1 MSVFLFCLYPKR
13 KLFSLLPG
21 GVTLCWFIHWN
32 LKGRLVVA
40 ITENRWSW
48 NQQIIISLQMR
59 EIYNQCITV
68 YNIKNLPLHILKTTV
83 LSVTYHSWIEASFG
97 DCDTHLKGWYKIYTW
112 RPSYKIPHRNN
123 ICWRIRDSDL
133 SLLPWSWRLCVF
145 VEQLCLVASRQVSR
159 HLEGRSACHAPSQP
173 PSTAASSRFCSVS
186 SVPPLLLSAPCWVSM
201 SFRPNKQTNRTT
213 EKPIT
218 RTRSGWAW
226 GERWGWLLFALW
238 ASSISLWWQKR
249 PPRTLLP
256 TLVFDFQRGSR
267 WSSLFTDTSS
277 SDPIHSWL
285 QPQACS
291 LYLGWS
297 CTR

>member
-1 MSVFLFCLYPKR
+1 MSVFLLCLYPKR

-21 GVTLCWFIHWN
+21 GVTLCWFIHSN

-83 LSVTYHSWIEASFG
+83 LSVTHHSWIEASFG
-97 DCDTHLKGWYKIYTW
+97 DYDTHLKGWYKIYTW

-186 SVPPLLLSAPCWVSM
+186 SVPPLLLSAPC
-201 SFRPNKQTNRTT
+201 
-213 EKPIT
+213 
-218 RTRSGWAW
+218 
-226 GERWGWLLFALW
+226 
-238 ASSISLWWQKR
+238 
-249 PPRTLLP
+249 
-256 TLVFDFQRGSR
+256 
-267 WSSLFTDTSS
+267 
-277 SDPIHSWL
+277 
-285 QPQACS
+285 
-291 LYLGWS
+291 
-297 CTR
+297 